1 MPTMIIDKVFA
12 LLLLCLGFY
21 IIWQGVGYGHI
32 VNNVPGPG
40 FFPIIVGGML
50 VVSSASVILKSLKK
64 DELKGVKLERK
75 EVLQVLAVVTSLA
88 VFIVLSQL
96 IGMIMSSIV
105 YMLLCGFSIRLSVKD
120 KSFNWKIVLLSL
132 VVTYACYLI
141 FSKLLRVPLI

>member
-1 MPTMIIDKVFA
+1 MPTMIIDKLFA

-21 IIWQGVGYGHI
+21 ISWQGVGYGHI

-50 VVSSASVILKSLKK
+50 VVSSVSVIYQSLKK
-64 DELKGVKLERK
+64 DGFKGVKLEVK
-75 EVLQVLAVVTSLA
+75 EVLQVIAVVSSLA
-88 VFIVLSQL
+88 LFIVLSQFVGML
-96 IGMIMSSIV
+96 ISSIV

-120 KSFNWKIVLLSL
+120 KSFNWKILILSL

>member
-1 MPTMIIDKVFA
+1 MPTMIIDKLFA

-50 VVSSASVILKSLKK
+50 VVSSVSVIYQSLKK
-64 DELKGVKLERK
+64 DGLKGIKLEVK
-75 EVLQVLAVVTSLA
+75 EVLQVIAVVSSLA
-88 VFIVLSQL
+88 LFIVLSQFVGML
-96 IGMIMSSIV
+96 ISSIV
-105 YMLLCGFSIRLSVKD
+105 YILLCGFSIRLSVKD
-120 KSFNWKIVLLSL
+120 KSFNWKILILSL